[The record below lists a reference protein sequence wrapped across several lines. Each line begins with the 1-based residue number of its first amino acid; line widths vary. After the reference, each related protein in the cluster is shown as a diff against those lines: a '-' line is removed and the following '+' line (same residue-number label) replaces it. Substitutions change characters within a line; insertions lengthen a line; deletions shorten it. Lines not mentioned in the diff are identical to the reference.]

1 MLSFKYFIFYIFLI
15 FIFSAL
21 LLVFTLNYFKIK
33 IVIETLENIES
44 DPPLL
49 SMNPKSEPGYKGISL
64 TLLQPT
70 VPSGTQHT

>member
-33 IVIETLENIES
+33 ILIETLENIES

-49 SMNPKSEPGYKGISL
+49 TMNPKPEPGYKGLSL

-70 VPSGTQHT
+70 VPSGTPRT